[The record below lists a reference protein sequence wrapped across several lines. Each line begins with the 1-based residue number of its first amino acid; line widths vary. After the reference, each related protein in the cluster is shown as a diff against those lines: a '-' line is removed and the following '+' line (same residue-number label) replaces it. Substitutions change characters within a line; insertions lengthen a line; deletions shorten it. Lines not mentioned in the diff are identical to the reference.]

1 MKKHKFI
8 SYAKNENGITLSVL
22 VITII
27 IMLILASVSIGVGKN
42 SLDSTKLQGFYT
54 QLEIIQKRVDDIAST
69 NESYVD
75 ASGNT
80 VYLKNQ
86 GRSLSSSQQS
96 NLQNI
101 MLTENISYT
110 TTNFKYFTI
119 QDLEDI
125 LDLMEM
131 EYNVFIDFE
140 NRIVIAERGIDI
152 GNKTYHV
159 LKNTTYYIK
168 QDNTENTETFSS
180 LSYKVTQYGD
190 DKYKITINTNND
202 KTKLDNIKF
211 KETTTKYWE
220 IQSSNEIIVKPST
233 EYDIIYED
241 INKNKVE
248 KKIKVNSNTDR

>member
-1 MKKHKFI
+1 MENPKFI
-8 SYAKNENGITLSVL
+8 SYAKKESGITLSVL

-75 ASGNT
+75 ERGNII
-80 VYLKNQ
+80 YLKNQ
-86 GRSLSSSQQS
+86 GRNLTNSQK
-96 NLQNI
+96 NILQNI
-101 MLTENISYT
+101 IQEENINILA
-110 TTNFKYFTI
+110 TNFKYFTI
-119 QDLEDI
+119 QDLENE

-140 NRIVIAERGIDI
+140 NRIVIAENGINI
-152 GNKTYHV
+152 GNKKYHV

-168 QDNTENTETFSS
+168 QDNTTNTETISS
-180 LSYKVTQYGD
+180 LSYKVTKYGE
-190 DKYKITINTNND
+190 DKYKITINPANNQI
-202 KTKLDNIKF
+202 KLSNIKF

-220 IQSSNEIIVKPST
+220 TQSSNEIIVKPST

-248 KKIKVNSNTDR
+248 KTIKVNSNTDR